1 MAEDTDDSS
10 KTEDPT
16 AKRQSE
22 ARDKGQVGKSREI
35 DHWIMLFAATLA
47 IVIFGPNMASELR
60 RILIFYLE
68 LPHAIA
74 VDRNALPLI
83 LLGLSLEMG
92 RVLAPIAGLLIIAA
106 IGSGIVQHGL
116 LFSPSML
123 QPKFSK
129 ISPMAG
135 FKRIFSTR
143 GLVEFA
149 KGALKL
155 AVIGTFAY
163 WLLRDDF
170 DRLEKFIMIDH
181 TQTLQLTLGLSLKLL
196 IGVLSILAIIAI
208 LDFSFQ
214 KYQTWRDMRM
224 TREEVRE
231 EYKQAEGDPI
241 VKGRLRQLRLERA
254 RRRMMAEVPKSD
266 VVITNPTHFAVAL
279 KYDQSTMA
287 APKLVAKGADL
298 VAHRIRDLAAEHNV
312 PIVENPPVARALYAA
327 VDLDREVP
335 PEHYKAVAEIIGYVM
350 KLKKGQ
356 VATPP
361 KPRDETYAGEDP
373 TAPN

>member
-1 MAEDTDDSS
+1 MAEDNDDSS

-22 ARDKGQVGKSREI
+22 AREKGQVGKSREI
-35 DHWIMLFAATLA
+35 DHWIMLFAATMA
-47 IVIFGPNMASELR
+47 IVIFGPGMVADLR

-74 VDRNALPLI
+74 VDRNMLPEI
-83 LLGLSLEMG
+83 MLSLSSQIGLAM
-92 RVLAPIAGLLIIAA
+92 APILGLLIIAA
-106 IGSGIVQHGL
+106 IGAGIIQNGI
-116 LFSPSML
+116 LFAPSML
-123 QPKFSK
+123 APKLSK

-135 FKRIFSTR
+135 FKRIFSAR
-143 GLVEFA
+143 GMVEFV
-149 KGALKL
+149 KSSLKL
-155 AVIGTFAY
+155 AIIGIFSY

-181 TQTLQLTLGLSLKLL
+181 VQTLQLTLGLSLKLL

-208 LDFSFQ
+208 LDFGFQ
-214 KYQTWRDMRM
+214 KYQTWRDIRM

-279 KYDQSTMA
+279 KYDQGTMA
-287 APKLVAKGADL
+287 APKLVAKGTDL

-327 VDLDREVP
+327 VDLDREIP

-361 KPRDETYAGEDP
+361 KPREEAYSGEDP
-373 TAPN
+373 TA

>member
-1 MAEDTDDSS
+1 MADDDDSS

-22 ARDKGQVGKSREI
+22 AREKGQVGKSREI
-35 DHWIMLFAATLA
+35 DHWVMLFAATMA
-47 IVIFGPNMASELR
+47 IVIFGPGMVTDLR

-68 LPHAIA
+68 LPHAVA
-74 VDRNALPLI
+74 VDKNALPG
-83 LLGLSLEMG
+83 LLMGLSAQIGLA
-92 RVLAPIAGLLIIAA
+92 LAPILGLLILAA
-106 IGSGIVQHGL
+106 IGGSMIQHGI
-116 LFSPSML
+116 LFAPEML
-123 QPKFSK
+123 KPKFSK

-135 FKRIFSTR
+135 FKRIFSAR
-143 GLVEFA
+143 GLVEFF
-149 KGALKL
+149 KGTLKL
-155 AVIGTFAY
+155 AILGTFSY
-163 WLLRDDF
+163 WLLHEDF
-170 DRLEKFIMIDH
+170 DKLEKFIMIDH
-181 TQTLQLTLGLSLKLL
+181 VQTLQLTLGLSLKLL
-196 IGVLSILAIIAI
+196 VGVLSILAIIAI
-208 LDFSFQ
+208 LDFGFQ

-266 VVITNPTHFAVAL
+266 VVITNPTHYAVAL
-279 KYDQSTMA
+279 KYDQGTMG
-287 APKLVAKGADL
+287 APKLVAKGTDL
-298 VAHRIRDLAAEHNV
+298 VAHRIRDLAAEHNI
-312 PIVENPPVARALYAA
+312 PIVENPPVARALYAT
-327 VDLDREVP
+327 VDLDREIP

-361 KPRDETYAGEDP
+361 KPRDEGYTGEDP
-373 TAPN
+373 TRPN